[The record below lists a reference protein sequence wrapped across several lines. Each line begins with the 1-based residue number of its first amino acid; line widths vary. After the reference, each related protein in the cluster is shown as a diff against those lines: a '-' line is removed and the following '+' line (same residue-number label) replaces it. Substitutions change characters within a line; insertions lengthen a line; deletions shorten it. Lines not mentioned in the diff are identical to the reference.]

1 MIPFVCTVERE
12 GVVALARRF
21 AFMGALVCAFAGALS
36 APGYAQKRG
45 GGGLTNNPPP
55 ELVRAEQEEMD
66 FSALQTAPTAD
77 QKIKLGTQ
85 FLNNYAQS
93 AHRQDVYTEL
103 VEAYYGMQNWT
114 DFYGTADKA
123 VAAYP
128 DDVDVLVLVGWVI
141 PHTYNPDDADSAMKL
156 GRAES
161 YEKHAIELVPSLHK
175 PPTLTDQQ
183 FETAKTEKLTQAHS
197 GLGLVYFRKENWD
210 GSVKELQQATQGAAS
225 PDPTDLYALGF
236 GLEQLSR
243 YSEAAEAYD
252 RCSAAPGVLQARCTD
267 SAARAKS
274 QIPPAK

>member
-1 MIPFVCTVERE
+1 
-12 GVVALARRF
+12 
-21 AFMGALVCAFAGALS
+21 
-36 APGYAQKRG
+36 
-45 GGGLTNNPPP
+45 
-55 ELVRAEQEEMD
+55 
-66 FSALQTAPTAD
+66 
-77 QKIKLGTQ
+77 
-85 FLNNYAQS
+85 
-93 AHRQDVYTEL
+93 
-103 VEAYYGMQNWT
+103 MQNWT

-156 GRAES
+156 ERAES
-161 YEKHAIELVPSLHK
+161 YEKHAIDLVPAMRK
-175 PPTLTDQQ
+175 PVPLSEAQ
-183 FETAKTEKLTQAHS
+183 FEAAKTEKLAQAHS

-210 GSVKELQQATQGAAS
+210 GSVKELEQATQGVAS

-243 YSEAAEAYD
+243 YSDAADAYS
-252 RCSAAPGVLQARCTD
+252 RCSALPGVLQARCTD